1 MHLEPGRHVPPR
13 VRSLMPS
20 QTPTT
25 FFATEGTAA
34 SPWLHST
41 RHVRIVS
48 PSALPDSGQ
57 VSMVQESPTPASMI
71 SPADSQLTG
80 VDSDDVSFTATHRD
94 SEPTSSAHSLLGRRT
109 QLRRNAHPLRY
120 VKRAVMPLNTISS
133 SNSEKRHQ
141 HSLDTAELSDLKHIN
156 AQYVIACPFLTTPPQ
171 TEAYIQSV
179 RVCDS
184 KAITQHL
191 IHILL
196 FFSFSRIQH
205 SHPNLLKAAS
215 DYFIRL

>member
-1 MHLEPGRHVPPR
+1 
-13 VRSLMPS
+13 
-20 QTPTT
+20 
-25 FFATEGTAA
+25 
-34 SPWLHST
+34 
-41 RHVRIVS
+41 
-48 PSALPDSGQ
+48 
-57 VSMVQESPTPASMI
+57 MVQESPTPASMI

-94 SEPTSSAHSLLGRRT
+94 SEPASSAHSLLGRRT

-156 AQYVIACPFLTTPPQ
+156 AQYVIACPFLTTLPQ

-196 FFSFSRIQH
+196 FFPLAGFNTVIRICLKPRLTILLDYSTHLPLHFHTQDKRFIYLRESFVMHRHVSTNQ
-205 SHPNLLKAAS
+205 
-215 DYFIRL
+215 